1 LYVFVPLFAFILGA
15 VIALIVSLWLSWPRE
30 LIIGLSFVV
39 GASLTLGPY
48 IWLIVR
54 SYALG
59 GDIPV
64 LWTDSRDDESIHLS
78 WFSPAAWERLRV
90 DDFSLVAKSSFRGDV
105 HVGTNLRKEMVSPRF
120 QTEEVSR
127 HVIDGTWR
135 GALDWYEFEV
145 TRAAFADMWDK
156 LAPRARRAAQKERQ
170 SASRSL
176 DLALDQSAAMMSG
189 IEKDVLFDSEA
200 VDGIADDDLDD
211 LLGEE
216 LGEIVE
222 ESRDGPETATQRDVD
237 QAAAEAV
244 DVDDADG
251 GASVD
256 D

>member
-1 LYVFVPLFAFILGA
+1 
-15 VIALIVSLWLSWPRE
+15 
-30 LIIGLSFVV
+30 
-39 GASLTLGPY
+39 
-48 IWLIVR
+48 
-54 SYALG
+54 
-59 GDIPV
+59 
-64 LWTDSRDDESIHLS
+64 
-78 WFSPAAWERLRV
+78 
-90 DDFSLVAKSSFRGDV
+90 
-105 HVGTNLRKEMVSPRF
+105 
-120 QTEEVSR
+120 
-127 HVIDGTWR
+127 
-135 GALDWYEFEV
+135 
-145 TRAAFADMWDK
+145 MWDK
-156 LAPRARRAAQKERQ
+156 LAPRARRAAQKEGQ

-200 VDGIADDDLDD
+200 VDGIGDDDDDLDD

-222 ESRDGPETATQRDVD
+222 ESRNGPETATQRDVD